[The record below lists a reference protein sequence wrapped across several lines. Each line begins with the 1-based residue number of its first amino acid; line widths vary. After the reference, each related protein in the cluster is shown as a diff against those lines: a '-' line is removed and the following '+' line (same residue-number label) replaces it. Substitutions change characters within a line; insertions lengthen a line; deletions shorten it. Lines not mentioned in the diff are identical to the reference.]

1 MSAFGRTDLVGR
13 FQFVLRFVLAIAI
26 ALLALPL
33 FLNAP
38 AFADGEEAPPP
49 PAATEEPPPSDPE
62 PEPQPEDPPP
72 ADPEPEPEPETEE
85 PQAEE
90 PEAEEP
96 EAEEPANEAPAQ
108 SASNLKPTTQ
118 ISAGKGLAAGADTLA
133 ALLVTDPIDC
143 QAQSGTNLGTG
154 KVDGFNQ
161 NTQEDAGGSWINGNL
176 NANNSDYTEGD
187 FVPQRVLLSEIQP
200 GLNQLVFTFDITKSS
215 TWAYD
220 FVDHLAILDEPGA
233 SISWDAAAPVP
244 PPGAPAGTITVTVT
258 ITFDVPD
265 GTDGEMIIRWDGHI
279 ASELDHGP
287 GTGAGSISGSPYHFS
302 LGTLNCDSAGSMDN
316 QLQASALDAGT
327 LTIIKDAVPNAPDN
341 FPFTISGNNNSLDF
355 WLDDDGV
362 AAGQLDSLTQA
373 DPNPNSVT
381 FFIGAAT
388 YDITEMLPGGS
399 VYQLTNLVC
408 VEGPNS
414 ASSSDPSFSVSIP
427 NRNAHVTLTDDS
439 QVICTFTNT
448 PIAPKLTLVKN
459 VVNGN
464 TGANADSGDWTLT
477 ANGPTNVSG
486 AGDSAAIV
494 NQTVQP
500 GTYNLS
506 ESGGPAGYTASA
518 WNCVGGNQTDGD
530 TVDLA
535 FGDTVT
541 CTITNTAQQPELT
554 LVKVVDNGN
563 TGANADSGDWTLNAS
578 GPTPFSGAGDSGTIV
593 NVPVAIGNY
602 DLSESGGPA
611 GYDASAWNCVGETA
625 QPDGDTVTIGLG
637 DDVTCTITNTAQQPE
652 LTLVKIVDNG
662 NTGANADSGDWTLN
676 ASGPTPFSGA
686 GDSGTI
692 VNVPVQVGNY
702 NLSESGGPAGYDASD
717 WVCVGETAQPD
728 GDTVTIGLGD
738 DVTCTITNTAQ
749 ESELTLVKIVQNGN
763 TGADNDA
770 ADWTL
775 TAAGPTPVTGPGGSA
790 QVIDEPVAIG
800 TYNLSEN
807 GPAGYDPS
815 AWVCT
820 GGNQTDADSVEIG
833 LGDDVTCTITNTAQQ
848 PELTLIKI
856 VDNGDT
862 GADNDAADWTLTA
875 AGPTPVTGP
884 GGSAQVI
891 DEDVAIGTYNL
902 SEAGPNGYQASSWDC
917 TGGNQ
922 TDADTVEIGLG
933 DDVTCTITNTA
944 LTPTLTLVKDVDHN
958 NTGDDALDTDFT
970 LTATGSD
977 TISGEEGDPA
987 ITGAEVAIGTYELT
1001 EVANVAG
1008 YELVKW
1014 ECTGDAAVDHD
1025 DNGTPNNPADDTWSV
1040 TVGLDDDVVCE
1051 AFNIAIPSDWIVEKS
1066 SDPISGSTVEPGD
1079 QINYTITVTRVGDG
1093 VNVFNVDVV
1102 DTLTGIDMGWVSDLQ
1117 VSGDAFATPGAG
1129 IITLHINELSDTVTM
1144 TYTVTV
1150 GEVFGATL
1158 KNVVTPGTQPCV
1170 DPDPD
1175 PLIECDETTHFT
1187 PHWTLD
1193 KSVELLASPGDDDG
1207 LAEPGERLT
1216 FTLELTNDSDA
1227 VVEDVQVTDDLSDV
1241 LDNATLVDTPAQ
1253 LAAKGLVLNGSTL
1266 TWTVDGPIPATNPDT
1281 SVTVSY
1287 TVEINAHQFDVT
1299 LRNIATPVPG
1309 DGGECIPAGDL
1320 GPNDNT
1326 EECETE
1332 TTTPPVT
1339 TLVIEKQDFE
1349 TGEPLAGA
1357 TFVLYIDNAPFADPA
1372 NPVIGDEDK
1381 PAIGSD
1387 VSGDCPGV
1395 ECGLAKF
1402 DELQMGHYLVE
1413 ETVPPAG
1420 YTLPAQPVMAIEIN
1434 ADNFVRGGEMTP
1446 IVFRDPTTGQ
1456 ITILSK
1462 QQYEFIDGEWEQSDG
1477 LVDFGD
1483 FVKYVVPWEATGPKN
1498 FYNVEMTDYV
1508 PGFNPVD
1515 DTSTQQ
1521 ATLVDNTA
1529 VCTGAVL
1536 CEGTL
1541 GPDGKI
1547 TFTLGDVFPGN
1558 GESVGGAI
1566 EFVIEFPQAPDDPVF
1581 VDDLYT
1587 DTLWNQAY
1595 LDYDF
1600 VVGGTLPVEVDVK
1613 AKASKELV
1621 LDHDTLS
1628 SNEVVVRAE
1637 LEAEPIV
1644 PPPPPDLPDT
1654 GAQAYLGQLALLGGL
1669 LLALGVALAAR
1680 GRRKEGGQHAA

>member
-244 PPGAPAGTITVTVT
+244 PPGAPVGTITVTVT

-593 NVPVAIGNY
+593 NVPV
-602 DLSESGGPA
+602 
-611 GYDASAWNCVGETA
+611 
-625 QPDGDTVTIGLG
+625 
-637 DDVTCTITNTAQQPE
+637 
-652 LTLVKIVDNG
+652 
-662 NTGANADSGDWTLN
+662 
-676 ASGPTPFSGA
+676 
-686 GDSGTI
+686 
-692 VNVPVQVGNY
+692 QVGNY

-790 QVIDEPVAIG
+790 QVIDEDVAIG

-807 GPAGYDPS
+807 
-815 AWVCT
+815 
-820 GGNQTDADSVEIG
+820 
-833 LGDDVTCTITNTAQQ
+833 
-848 PELTLIKI
+848 
-856 VDNGDT
+856 
-862 GADNDAADWTLTA
+862 
-875 AGPTPVTGP
+875 
-884 GGSAQVI
+884 
-891 DEDVAIGTYNL
+891 
-902 SEAGPNGYQASSWDC
+902 GPNGYQASSWDC

-970 LTATGSD
+970 LTATGPD

-1014 ECTGDAAVDHD
+1014 ECTGDASVDHD

-1600 VVGGTLPVEVDVK
+1600 VVGGTLPVEVDAK